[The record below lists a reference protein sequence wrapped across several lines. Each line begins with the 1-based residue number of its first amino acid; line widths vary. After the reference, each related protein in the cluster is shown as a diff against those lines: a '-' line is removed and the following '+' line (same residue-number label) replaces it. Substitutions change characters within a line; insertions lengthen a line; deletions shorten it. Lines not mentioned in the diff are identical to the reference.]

1 MPIFV
6 KVVFVKLF
14 ILLSIPTWGV
24 RYLPQVLTKLKK
36 DENLA
41 NLIWASKVSYAK
53 VLRDVWD
60 SQN

>member
-14 ILLSIPTWGV
+14 ILLSIPTWGG

-41 NLIWASKVSYAK
+41 NLIWAGKVSYAK
-53 VLRDVWD
+53 ALKDVWD